1 LLANCKPGAFRKNES
16 AIKPPILAP
25 DLLSE
30 GAGLERSFQRRAASR
45 PKNPPPSRSQF
56 VTEPRKRHIVRPEEF
71 PHRTVETIRFG
82 DLDRQNHVNNAV
94 FATHFESGRVIIL
107 YGEEYG
113 LVAPGA
119 NFVLARLA
127 IDFLGEMHW
136 PGEVEIGTAI
146 SRVGNSSIDL
156 FQALFVKGACV
167 ATADN
172 TLVMIDTITRKPRP
186 FAPEH
191 AARIRASAPAAPG
204 YRANTDR
211 SKPG

>member
-1 LLANCKPGAFRKNES
+1 
-16 AIKPPILAP
+16 
-25 DLLSE
+25 
-30 GAGLERSFQRRAASR
+30 
-45 PKNPPPSRSQF
+45 
-56 VTEPRKRHIVRPEEF
+56 VTEPKTRGRRPVPRPDDF

-113 LVAPGA
+113 LIVPGA
-119 NFVLARLA
+119 SFVLAHLS

-136 PGEVEIGTAI
+136 PGVVEIGTAVT
-146 SRVGNSSIDL
+146 RVGNSSLGLD
-156 FQALFVKGACV
+156 QALFVDSTCV

-172 TLVMIDTITRKPRP
+172 TLVLVDQTTRKPRP
-186 FAPEH
+186 FAPEY

-204 YRANTDR
+204 VGCT
-211 SKPG
+211 

>member
-1 LLANCKPGAFRKNES
+1 LPLNCKPGPLHKNES
-16 AIKPPILAP
+16 VAEAPIPAP
-25 DLLSE
+25 DLLCAS
-30 GAGLERSFQRRAASR
+30 ARLAPIFQT
-45 PKNPPPSRSQF
+45 PPPGALATKTQEFS
-56 VTEPRKRHIVRPEEF
+56 VTEPRSRRIVRPDEF

-113 LVAPGA
+113 LIMPGA
-119 NFVLARLA
+119 NFVLARLV

-167 ATADN
+167 ATAEN
-172 TLVMIDTITRKPRP
+172 TLVMVDKATRKPRP

-204 YRANTDR
+204 YRAVPETGR
-211 SKPG
+211 KA